1 MTHGKT
7 YKKSPR
13 RINHKAT
20 KSKTNLLKPSQYH
33 WFMCGYTTISCL
45 PSSLRKSF
53 KLLKCIN
60 CLGTYLKFQVVKT
73 LQKKYNNKETTT
85 TKKKTKQTNI
95 RKIMTDASMYKCVYM
110 CRYVYVLYVYV

>member
-1 MTHGKT
+1 MTFDILFRT
-7 YKKSPR
+7 
-13 RINHKAT
+13 
-20 KSKTNLLKPSQYH
+20 SQYH

-60 CLGTYLKFQVVKT
+60 CLGTYLKFLVAKT
-73 LQKKYNNKETTT
+73 LQKEQQKKNNK
-85 TKKKTKQTNI
+85 KQTNI